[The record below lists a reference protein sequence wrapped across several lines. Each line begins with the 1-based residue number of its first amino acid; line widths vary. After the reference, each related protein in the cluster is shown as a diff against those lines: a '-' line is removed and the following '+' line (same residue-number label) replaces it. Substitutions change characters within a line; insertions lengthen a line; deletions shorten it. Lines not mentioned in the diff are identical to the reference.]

1 MHKILI
7 IEDDIKIRKEL
18 KIFLEKY
25 SYEIEIYED
34 FSNFDGEK
42 IESDIHL
49 ILLDINLPQKD
60 GFYICKEIRRK
71 SDTPIIFITSRDNEV
86 DELMGMH
93 LGADDFITKP
103 FNTQILLARIE
114 SIIRRTYETNKN
126 NTYEINDLKY
136 YPDKSWIEHNGKYEE
151 LTKNENRI
159 LKTLTENRNEIV
171 SRNQIMNCLWQTDE
185 FVDDNTLT
193 VNVNRLR
200 NKLESIG
207 AVGIIETKR
216 GQGYIIK

>member
-25 SYEIEIYED
+25 SYEVEIYDD

>member
-34 FSNFDGEK
+34 FSNFVGEK

-60 GFYICKEIRRK
+60 GFYICKVIRRK

>member
-1 MHKILI
+1 MYKILI

-18 KIFLEKY
+18 KTFLEKY
-25 SYEIEIYED
+25 SYEVEIYED
-34 FSNFDGEK
+34 FYNFNAEK
-42 IESDIHL
+42 IQKDIHL

-60 GFYICKEIRRK
+60 GFYICKDIRRE
-71 SDTPIIFITSRDNEV
+71 SNTPIIFITSRDNEV
-86 DELMGMH
+86 DELMGIH
-93 LGADDFITKP
+93 LGGDDFITKP

-114 SIIRRTYETNKN
+114 SLIRRTYETNTTN
-126 NTYEINDLKY
+126 IYEINKMKY
-136 YPDKSWIEHNGKYEE
+136 YPDKSLVEFKGVSEE

-159 LKTLTENRNEIV
+159 LRTLVENRNKIV
-171 SRNQIMNCLWQTDE
+171 SRNQMMNCLWQTDE

-200 NKLESIG
+200 NKLESLGLVDMIK
-207 AVGIIETKR
+207 TKR

>member
-1 MHKILI
+1 MYKILI
-7 IEDDIKIRKEL
+7 IEDDRKIRKEL
-18 KIFLEKY
+18 KTFLEKY
-25 SYEIEIYED
+25 NYKVEIYDD
-34 FSNFDGEK
+34 FSNFDAEK
-42 IESDIHL
+42 IKKDIHL

-71 SDTPIIFITSRDNEV
+71 NSLPIIFITSRDNEM

-114 SIIRRTYETNKN
+114 SIIRRTYETNKT
-126 NTYEINDLKY
+126 NTYEIKNIKY
-136 YPDKSWIEHNGKYEE
+136 YPDKSLVEYKEKTEE

-159 LKTLTENRNEIV
+159 LKTLAENRNKIV
-171 SRNQIMNCLWQTDE
+171 TRNQMMNCLWQTDE

-200 NKLESIG
+200 NKLESLG
-207 AVGIIETKR
+207 VKDIIETKR